1 MVASELF
8 PGVYLIKN
16 FLSDSDLKFFKEVRD
31 SASEE
36 DWFHEGEPPQWQGRV
51 LKLSMDQ
58 RAGVVSDLYSR
69 TLDMFT
75 PRDEKTITDFADI
88 NRILVG
94 TKLEK
99 HVDDGKK
106 GAEIKYGGVIYLN
119 EDYEGGEIAYYEN
132 IDSESVVF
140 SYKPKSGDMVVH
152 LASMPHGVLPVT
164 TGTRYMLTFF
174 VMGTDCI
181 FIG

>member
-16 FLSDSDLKFFKEVRD
+16 FLSDAELTFFRDFKD
-31 SASEE
+31 SAAEE
-36 DWFHEGEPPQWQGRV
+36 HWFHEGEPPQWQGRI
-51 LKLSMDQ
+51 LKIPMELRS
-58 RAGVVSDLYSR
+58 GLVSDLYDR
-69 TLDMFT
+69 TLQKFI
-75 PRDEKTITDFADI
+75 PHDEKTLTDFADI

-119 EDYEGGEIAYYEN
+119 DDYEGGEIAYYEN
-132 IDSESVVF
+132 IDSENVVF
-140 SYKPKSGDMVVH
+140 SYKPNSGDMVVH
-152 LASMPHGVLPVT
+152 LASKPHGVVPVT
-164 TGTRYMLTFF
+164 KGTRYMLTFF
-174 VMGTDCI
+174 VMGTDCV
-181 FIG
+181 FIE